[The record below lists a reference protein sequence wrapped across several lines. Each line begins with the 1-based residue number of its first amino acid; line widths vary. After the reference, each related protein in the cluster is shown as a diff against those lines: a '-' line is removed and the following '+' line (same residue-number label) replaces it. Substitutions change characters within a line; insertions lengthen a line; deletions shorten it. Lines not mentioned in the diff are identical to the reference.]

1 MYIDSSSFPLVR
13 MGYERDRAV
22 PVDRLLEDFS
32 ALLDRG
38 QAFVFFSDG
47 DMSQEERSPE
57 DRKKVVLWMK
67 ARRPELN
74 RLVRALVH
82 AEPDA
87 QRRAEAQAFAQMF
100 GKAWGYPMLL
110 VASTQEAR
118 RHALQLLESDGNGVK
133 ETP

>member
-1 MYIDSSSFPLVR
+1 MYIDSSSYPLVR
-13 MGYERDRAV
+13 MGYERDKAQ

-57 DRKKVVLWMK
+57 ERKKVVLWMK
-67 ARRPELN
+67 ARRTELKS
-74 RLVRALVH
+74 LVRALVH

-87 QRRAEAQAFAQMF
+87 HKREQARAFAQMF

-118 RHALQLLESDGNGVK
+118 QTALDLLKTD
-133 ETP
+133 